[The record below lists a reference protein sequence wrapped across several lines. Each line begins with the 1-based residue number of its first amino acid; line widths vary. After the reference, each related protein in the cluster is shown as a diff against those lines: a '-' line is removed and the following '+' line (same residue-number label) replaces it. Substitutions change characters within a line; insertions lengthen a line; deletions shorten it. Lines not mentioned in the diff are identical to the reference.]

1 MVGVCVC
8 VGGGGG
14 SGWRGLRV
22 SKGGR
27 VGGWVGGWFW
37 HWNFAKV
44 ADFEV

>member
-1 MVGVCVC
+1 MLWVGRV
-8 VGGGGG
+8 GGG
-14 SGWRGLRV
+14 SGRRGLRV